1 MLNISVQEF
10 EEILR
15 DESGNPDV
23 DFINVCTPA
32 EYQAEHIAGVRN
44 VPLDTIFGAVDDL
57 RTKKAVYVHC
67 RSGRRSAKAI
77 ETLQSLGVH
86 ADLIN
91 VDGGLMAWG
100 QHQANKSSDETPE
113 AAPGR
118 LQKTPLMILLV
129 PAIISFIIITLVALL
144 FLRH

>member
-10 EEILR
+10 EEILKN
-15 DESGNPDV
+15 ESGNPDI
-23 DFINVCTPA
+23 DFINVCTPE

-86 ADLIN
+86 ADLVN
-91 VDGGLMAWG
+91 VDGGLMAWS
-100 QHQANKSSDETPE
+100 QHQAGKLSAANETV
-113 AAPGR
+113 PGK
-118 LQKTPLMILLV
+118 LQKTPLIVLLV
-129 PAIISFIIITLVALL
+129 PAIISFIVITLVALL

>member
-10 EEILR
+10 EKILR
-15 DESGNPDV
+15 DESGNPDI

-44 VPLDTIFGAVDDL
+44 VPLDTLFGAVDEL
-57 RTKKAVYVHC
+57 RTKKTVYVHC

-86 ADLIN
+86 ADLVN
-91 VDGGLMAWG
+91 VDGGLIVWS
-100 QHQANKSSDETPE
+100 QHQASKSATEKSG
-113 AAPGR
+113 AAPGK
-118 LQKTPLMILLV
+118 LQKTPLMVLLV

>member
-15 DESGNPDV
+15 DESGNPDI

-44 VPLDTIFGAVDDL
+44 VPLDTLFGAVDEL
-57 RTKKAVYVHC
+57 RTKKTVYVHC

-86 ADLIN
+86 ADLVN
-91 VDGGLMAWG
+91 VDGGLIAWS
-100 QHQANKSSDETPE
+100 QHQTDKATTSE
-113 AAPGR
+113 AAPGK
-118 LQKTPLMILLV
+118 LQKTPLMVLLV